1 MQGRQMMREAPEGL
15 WEHFCKGSLNCEQRH
30 VVFHLCESDP
40 GVGCG
45 NFHYLISAYE
55 EFEDEE
61 QLPTASTDE
70 DMLF

>member
-1 MQGRQMMREAPEGL
+1 M
-15 WEHFCKGSLNCEQRH
+15 
-30 VVFHLCESDP
+30 VFHLCESDP

-45 NFHYLISAYE
+45 NFHYLISASE